1 MLRKIDWDSQVG
13 RRLRLRD
20 LHVFFTVAQQGSMG
34 RAAVQLGVSAPT
46 VSEVIADLE
55 HGIGVR
61 LFDRSKQGV
70 EVTAYGRALLKRT
83 ITVFDELKQSIRDIE
98 YLADAGT
105 GELRIGC
112 PDSIATT
119 LLLHVVRRFSK
130 KYPRVALHVDAV
142 PFPAAEFPRLR
153 DRTYDLILIR
163 WLPRHREEHSSD
175 DLNVEFL
182 FDDPLIVAAAPQ
194 SGLARRRK
202 IDFADLAD
210 VPWLLPADTWTYALL
225 AEAFR
230 ERKLE
235 APKVRLVTMSVQIRA
250 DLLADGECV
259 TMFPTSVAN
268 HYGLKA
274 LRVDFPVRPW
284 PVSII
289 TLRNRSLSPVAERF
303 IDCVREVIKSRIS
316 SPASSPK
323 RTAK

>member
-13 RRLRLRD
+13 RRIRLRD
-20 LHVFFTVAQQGSMG
+20 LHVFLTVAQQGSMG
-34 RAAVQLGVSAPT
+34 RAAAQLGVSAPT

-55 HGIGVR
+55 HSIGVR

-70 EVTAYGRALLKRT
+70 EVTAYGRALLRRT
-83 ITVFDELKQSIRDIE
+83 IIVFDELKQSIRDIE

-105 GELRIGC
+105 GELKIGC

-119 LLLHVVRRFSK
+119 LLLHIVRRFSK
-130 KYPRVALHVDAV
+130 KFPRAALHVDAV

-163 WLPRHREEHSSD
+163 WLPRHREEHASD
-175 DLNVEFL
+175 DLHVEFL
-182 FDDPLIVAAAPQ
+182 FDDPLIVATAPHNR
-194 SGLARRRK
+194 LARRRK
-202 IDFADLAD
+202 IDLADLAGA
-210 VPWLLPADTWTYALL
+210 PWLLPADTWSYALL

-259 TMFPTSVAN
+259 TLFPTSVAN
-268 HYGLKA
+268 HYGL
-274 LRVDFPVRPW
+274 RVLPVGLPVRPW
-284 PVSII
+284 PVAII
-289 TLRNRSLSPVAERF
+289 TLKDRTLSPVVERF
-303 IDCVREVIKSRIS
+303 IECARDV
-316 SPASSPK
+316 
-323 RTAK
+323 AKLRMLNHPVSA